1 MARMTIGLQEIV
13 GLRKELQAAGIP
25 ATVHMH
31 DACGG
36 QTFRLELTDPAAPE
50 KETLERARATAESYL
65 GRRLAFDGTGATFW
79 VARD

>member
-1 MARMTIGLQEIV
+1 MTIGLQEIV
-13 GLRKELQAAGIP
+13 GLRKALAEAGIP

-36 QTFRLELTDPAAPE
+36 QTFRLELTDSGVPE
-50 KETLERARATAESYL
+50 QETLARARAFVESYL